1 LKTSEKKYYGKIML
15 FGEYSVIVGSKALV
29 VPFTRFSAGWDNSIG
44 NDVSETI
51 QQSRRDLKSWLH
63 HVSTNP
69 ETSEILDTELLRKDL
84 ENGLFFDSNIPQG
97 YGAGSSGAL
106 VAAAYERYSTEINTD
121 NLPLVQRRL
130 ALLESYFHGNSSGID
145 PLACLLGKP
154 ILIDENKQIH
164 FVDLKLRQ
172 TGVSIFLIDSKTTS
186 KTGPLVEYFHQEM
199 HTYSFFKKVDQIY
212 IPAVNQA
219 IEGIV
224 KNETDQLHSAI
235 KQISDFQLNHLK
247 PMIPSHLKDKWRSG
261 LETDDFTM
269 KLCGSGGGGYMLV
282 FAKNPSKMSQYF
294 EEELVIKLT

>member
-1 LKTSEKKYYGKIML
+1 LKTIEKKYYSKIML

-29 VPFTRFSAGWDNSIG
+29 VPFNRFSGSWDNYYG

-51 QQSRRDLKSWLH
+51 QQSRKDLKSWLQH
-63 HVSTNP
+63 ISSNP
-69 ETSEILDTELLRKDL
+69 ETSELLDTNRFRKDL

-106 VAAAYERYSTEINTD
+106 VAAAYERYSSEIIID
-121 NLPLVQRRL
+121 SLPLIQRRL

-164 FVDLKLRQ
+164 FIDLKYGQ
-172 TGVSIFLIDSKTTS
+172 TGISIFLIDSNTTS
-186 KTGPLVEYFHQEM
+186 KTAPLVEYFHQEM
-199 HTYSFFKKVDQIY
+199 HSYSFFKKVDQRF

-219 IEGIV
+219 IEELANNNTV
-224 KNETDQLHSAI
+224 QLYSAI
-235 KQISDFQLNHLK
+235 KQISEFQLNHLK
-247 PMIPSHLKDKWRSG
+247 PMIPAHLEDKWRSG
-261 LETDDFTM
+261 LETDDFLM

-282 FAKNPSKMSQYF
+282 FTENPAKISQYF
-294 EEELVIKLT
+294 EEDFVIKLS